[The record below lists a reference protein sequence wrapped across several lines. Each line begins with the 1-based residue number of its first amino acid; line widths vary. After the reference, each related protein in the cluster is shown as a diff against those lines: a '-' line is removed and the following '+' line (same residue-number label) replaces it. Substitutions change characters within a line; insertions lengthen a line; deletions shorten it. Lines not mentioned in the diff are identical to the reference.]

1 MAKKSKGV
9 VAAAAA
15 FAASPQGRRLLAQA
29 KDYASRPENQEKA
42 KRLVAQARAKAA
54 SRRTT
59 PSTKVAPAT
68 GDGTQVHGGPV
79 YGTPPSRP

>member
-1 MAKKSKGV
+1 MAKKKKGL

-42 KRLVAQARAKAA
+42 KRLVTQAKTRVTSRSAAKPG
-54 SRRTT
+54 TT
-59 PSTKVAPAT
+59 T
-68 GDGTQVHGGPV
+68 GDATEAYGAPV
-79 YGTPPSRP
+79 YGTPPR